1 MADRLLRERVRQ
13 CQRIRNSLVDYFPEL
28 LAVAGDMQ
36 NLGKPFFSELWKR
49 APAQA
54 AARKLRRS
62 TLMQMMKRYGAT
74 RIAVEQVFALF
85 REEPRVVSP
94 GATATAGERIRTALT
109 RVKVLSAEIARA
121 EEQMT
126 AGRAFGD
133 GGGGGQPRGHGSGS
147 GERAALTEGTGGQGA
162 GPAVR
167 VGVRGA
173 AGRQL
178 PSAARGQR
186 GDSEADP
193 VRPARTSRSPTIGAE
208 LAATRAYLLAGRVVR
223 WEKVSAYHRKLKA
236 EGKKPARRYRSIAD
250 QQFRVRC
257 AMVRTRTCFDPD
269 SLAGGPPPDDALTSR
284 AGGSSPP
291 PSANSQMPAV
301 GRGGR
306 ACAPQLRRGTPPLD
320 LTGTPARFP
329 RFPTAPRNPPS
340 SSLHSRRESIGRTGR
355 RSRGRAVKESSYMR
369 FRPPA
374 AGCADLQVGIAA
386 RRRSETGTAAPGNG
400 AASPVRRTGWGSPSL
415 PIRNDCAEETAP
427 PNTLSHVD
435 GDVPHP
441 QPDAPRTPRNHP
453 PPTPP
458 GARYNPFR
466 PPGRGSVWQ
475 STWFGIRGSQV
486 QILPPRRGPSRAG
499 RVPAPAATDLAPPG
513 FLPPSPIRD
522 RTFHLLLPFAGS
534 TMYAPSL
541 MPETVVPAVPH
552 FHCTAP

>member
-1 MADRLLRERVRQ
+1 MGGSLAATGPDLVSVLRSRKGLGDKARARLFAWAFEALRAGNYRRLRAASGVIPR
-13 CQRIRNSLVDYFPEL
+13 RIQSGQ
-28 LAVAGDMQ
+28 LA
-36 NLGKPFFSELWKR
+36 R
-49 APAQA
+49 AA
-54 AARKLRRS
+54 LRRS
-62 TLMQMMKRYGAT
+62 VPNSLQQA
-74 RIAVEQVFALF
+74 
-85 REEPRVVSP
+85 
-94 GATATAGERIRTALT
+94 
-109 RVKVLSAEIARA
+109 
-121 EEQMT
+121 
-126 AGRAFGD
+126 
-133 GGGGGQPRGHGSGS
+133 
-147 GERAALTEGTGGQGA
+147 
-162 GPAVR
+162 
-167 VGVRGA
+167 
-173 AGRQL
+173 
-178 PSAARGQR
+178 
-186 GDSEADP
+186 
-193 VRPARTSRSPTIGAE
+193 
-208 LAATRAYLLAGRVVR
+208 AYLLAGRVVR

-320 LTGTPARFP
+320 LTGTPTRFP

-340 SSLHSRRESIGRTGR
+340 SSLHSRTESIGRTGR

-453 PPTPP
+453 PHTSRRPLQSLPAAGAWLSLAEHLVRDQGVAGSNPAAPTRPVPRGTGPGPSGHRP
-458 GARYNPFR
+458 GAAWFSSAQSHSGQDFPF
-466 PPGRGSVWQ
+466 
-475 STWFGIRGSQV
+475 I
-486 QILPPRRGPSRAG
+486 A
-499 RVPAPAATDLAPPG
+499 
-513 FLPPSPIRD
+513 PIRRFD
-522 RTFHLLLPFAGS
+522 HVCSVAHAGDSRPGGSPF
-534 TMYAPSL
+534 SL
-541 MPETVVPAVPH
+541 
-552 FHCTAP
+552 HCSLTISKGM